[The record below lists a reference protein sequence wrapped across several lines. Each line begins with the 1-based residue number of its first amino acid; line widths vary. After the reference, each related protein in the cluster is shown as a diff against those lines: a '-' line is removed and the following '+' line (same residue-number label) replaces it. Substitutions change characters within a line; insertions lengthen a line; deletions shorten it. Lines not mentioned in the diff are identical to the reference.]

1 MSKTPETDR
10 ECGQAMWL
18 GSGPLVSCEFARKL
32 ERQRNEARLQ
42 VKLLRV
48 ENNHNWQANDLA
60 EQAFRERDEARDLAY
75 KLYWVAWDLKRFAR
89 AYASGYKEADDEE
102 GVAKAEEE
110 FYETCRDIARILGME
125 NPET

>member
-1 MSKTPETDR
+1 MNKELIKDKYHDAGFRPRNTDKR
-10 ECGQAMWL
+10 KRKVLLSSEAAFEKIHHKL
-18 GSGPLVSCEFARKL
+18 GWPKLVTKL
-32 ERQRNEARLQ
+32 E
-42 VKLLRV
+42 
-48 ENNHNWQANDLA
+48 
-60 EQAFRERDEARDLAY
+60 RERDEARDLAY